1 MAHRANSDFWNDYQ
15 ALSLDI
21 RARADKQFA
30 LLKTNPKHPS
40 LQFKKIGERRGQEI
54 WSARVTLK
62 YRALAVRLADEY
74 LWFWIGEHN
83 VYDAI
88 VS

>member
-1 MAHRANSDFWNDYQ
+1 MTHRANADFWRDYR
-15 ALSLDI
+15 ALPVDV
-21 RARADKQFA
+21 RVRADKQFA
-30 LLKTNPKHPS
+30 LLKADPRHPS
-40 LQFKKIGERRGQEI
+40 LQFKKIGDRSGKEI
-54 WSARVTLK
+54 WSVRVTLK

-88 VS
+88 IS